1 MIIVTG
7 SNGFIGANLVAAL
20 RDAHPGTPILG
31 VDHYAEDGT
40 RYPAHAAVD
49 HELGLDEFIEAMQT
63 SALPATPIAIYHL
76 GACSDTTVTD
86 RDHVTRVNL
95 DFSKTVWRYCVEQS
109 VPLVYASSAATYG
122 DGSQGYSDE
131 ADPKIYE
138 PLNLYAESK
147 HLFDL
152 WALDQTRQGI
162 APPHWAGVK
171 YFNVYGP
178 MESHKGRMASMG
190 FHWVNQVRDTGV
202 TKLFKSYRDG
212 YADGQQQ
219 RDFIYVADA
228 VAATMHLM
236 RGDQPGGS
244 PGEHPGGLY
253 NIGTGVARPFADL
266 ATACFTAVGREPKLE
281 YIDMPESLRPQY
293 QYFTQATVDKLR
305 GAGFDTPMRN
315 LTDGM
320 ADYVEWRRAN
330 DGLTI

>member
-1 MIIVTG
+1 MLIVTG

-31 VDHYAEDGT
+31 VDHYATDGT
-40 RYPAHAAVD
+40 RYPTHAAVD
-49 HELGLDEFIEAMQT
+49 HELSPDEFTKALST
-63 SALPATPIAIYHL
+63 NDLPAATTAIYHL

-86 RDHVTRVNL
+86 RDYVTRVNL
-95 DFSKTVWRYCVEQS
+95 DFSKAVWQYGVEHA

-122 DGSQGYSDE
+122 DGSHGYSDE
-131 ADPKIYE
+131 ADPTIYQ

-152 WALDQTRQGI
+152 WALDQTRQGN
-162 APPHWAGVK
+162 APPRWAGVK

-190 FHWVNQVRDTGV
+190 YHWVNQVRDTGV
-202 TKLFKSYRDG
+202 TRLFKSYKDG

-236 RGDQPGGS
+236 HADQ
-244 PGEHPGGLY
+244 PGGLY

-266 ATACFTAVGREPKLE
+266 ATACFTALGREPRLE
-281 YIDMPESLRPQY
+281 YIEMPESLRPQY

-305 GAGFDTPMRN
+305 GAGFDAPMRD
-315 LTDGM
+315 LTQGM
-320 ADYVEWRRAN
+320 ADYVAWRRTN
-330 DGLTI
+330 DGLAI